1 LPQAP
6 LRPPAIN
13 VNPKSLS
20 LRHKIGARRFRN
32 ILWRRFR
39 LRHKATRC
47 IIKGPMP
54 PGAQSICKRPWP
66 VHRHCCIGVAVR
78 AIMRARAAVNQCG
91 KFSDHAFFGAFLG
104 LPAFIA
110 AVRAVFKEMATACF
124 CGLPAFISLLMF
136 LEMEALE

>member
-13 VNPKSLS
+13 VNPKTFS
-20 LRHKIGARRFRN
+20 LRHKIGARRFWS
-32 ILWRRFR
+32 ILWRLFR
-39 LRHKATRC
+39 LRHKAARR

-54 PGAQSICKRPWP
+54 PGAQSLCKRLWP
-66 VHRHCCIGVAVR
+66 VHRQRRISLTVR
-78 AIMRARAAVNQCG
+78 AIMRARAAVNQRG
-91 KFSDHAFFGAFLG
+91 EFSDHAFFGAFPG